1 MNIVVASTNPVKLE
15 SVVRGFAPLYGT
27 VHAVGLSVP
36 SGVSDQPVGIEE
48 TLTGALNRAWQAHYA
63 VPQAPFAVGIEGGV
77 ERHNGQMYAMAWVAV
92 VSEDGRVGT
101 ACSGQFLVP
110 LEVAQL
116 IDQGME
122 MGDAD
127 DQVFGRSNSK
137 QQNGAIGLLTGD
149 AITRADYYAP
159 AVTMALIPFRN
170 PNLTFSY
177 VNPSQPD
184 EPV

>member
-48 TLTGALNRAWQAHYA
+48 TLTGALNRAWRAHYA
-63 VPQAPFAVGIEGGV
+63 VPQALFAVGIEGGV